1 MPIANLALCFR
12 LAERLLERESIN
24 LPEIMEILGDRPYPL
39 KDSIKEYL
47 QELEKRKQEEEETA
61 YKPEED
67 AAEPDHA
74 AAAED
79 KDEESAN
86 EESKKEDEKKKDE

>member
-1 MPIANLALCFR
+1 MPIGNLALCFR

-86 EESKKEDEKKKDE
+86 EDSANEESKKEG